1 MSVDRHWLVMTE
13 EKAEL
18 PGGLAGSV
26 VSGFGGFQF
35 VRFFNGFIGS

>member
-1 MSVDRHWLVMTE
+1 MSVDRRWLVMTE

-26 VSGFGGFQF
+26 ILGFGGISACAFL
-35 VRFFNGFIGS
+35 